1 MHSVAK
7 GAIPLVFLG
16 GAMGAL
22 LRWQFGLLFA
32 NDFWSLMIVNVSGS
46 MAIGVVSSLRTT
58 SLFKAFLQTGF
69 LGSFTSMSALI
80 ALISPSLSSL
90 EALLAILITFVVAPL
105 SVVLGVK
112 LVKLQS

>member
-32 NDFWSLMIVNVSGS
+32 NDFWSLMIVNILGCL
-46 MAIGVVSSLRTT
+46 AIGSLSLLRT
-58 SLFKAFLQTGF
+58 SYLFKAFLQTGF

-80 ALISPSLSSL
+80 ALISPNLSSL
-90 EALLAILITFVVAPL
+90 ESVLAILITFVLAPL
-105 SVVLGVK
+105 SVVLGAKIVK
-112 LVKLQS
+112 FQS